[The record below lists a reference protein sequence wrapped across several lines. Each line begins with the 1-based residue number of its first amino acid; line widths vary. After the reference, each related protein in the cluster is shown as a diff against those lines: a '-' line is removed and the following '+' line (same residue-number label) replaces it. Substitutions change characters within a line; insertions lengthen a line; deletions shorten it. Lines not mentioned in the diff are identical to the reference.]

1 MPIIGG
7 AKCIVT
13 HPTKI
18 LGGHGP
24 PAAYPTAPHMGSGE
38 LCKLPERGPQS
49 HFAALYARKT
59 HLVAAFLVLWSA
71 LQWVETWKPIRSN
84 LVSAGNLRH
93 INIIVVQTGKL
104 IFVASKF
111 AAP

>member
-1 MPIIGG
+1 MPVIGG
-7 AKCIVT
+7 TKCIVA

-38 LCKLPERGPQS
+38 RCKLPERGPQS

-59 HLVAAFLVLWSA
+59 HHSGCSIFGS
-71 LQWVETWKPIRSN
+71 
-84 LVSAGNLRH
+84 LVSIAMSRNMKANPGSGRIWYLLATYA
-93 INIIVVQTGKL
+93 I
-104 IFVASKF
+104 
-111 AAP
+111 